1 MLRTYDIV
9 TVNASF
15 EDEEIRGRRGYVIGE
30 VQADQI
36 GVFVY
41 DIERVWCLHPNDV
54 TATGEI
60 DIEAD
65 QLAALVAIVEGREIR
80 RSDRF
85 SRWGWCRSG
94 LHQGARGSRAEGT
107 RSINGLGGSSRQE
120 AAIAVRYKSISFI
133 RIRFKSAM
141 PRPIS
146 AARWI

>member
-1 MLRTYDIV
+1 VLRTYDIV

-60 DIEAD
+60 DIEARD
-65 QLAALVAIVEGREIR
+65 KP
-80 RSDRF
+80 
-85 SRWGWCRSG
+85 
-94 LHQGARGSRAEGT
+94 RG
-107 RSINGLGGSSRQE
+107 
-120 AAIAVRYKSISFI
+120 AAIRVNSKGEIVG
-133 RIRFKSAM
+133 
-141 PRPIS
+141 
-146 AARWI
+146 